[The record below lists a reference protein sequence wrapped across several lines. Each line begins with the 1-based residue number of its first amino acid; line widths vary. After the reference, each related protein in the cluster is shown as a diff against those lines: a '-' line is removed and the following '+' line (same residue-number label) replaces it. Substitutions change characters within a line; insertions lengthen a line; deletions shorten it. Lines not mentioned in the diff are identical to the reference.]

1 VIEILISGVSLGVY
15 VPGLL
20 VRERLRALGVAA
32 RVVVY
37 ESFIAPERQARIDAA
52 KRAYHER
59 LAFALAGQRLARQ
72 LSPEPHEELLGPL
85 FARWERSPPSALVAL
100 SGYWV
105 PVVARWAGGSPER
118 AAAVDLLHM
127 DSTLAPSWRTFGSAG
142 LRDVWLFSAEE
153 RRVRFRL
160 PVSGG
165 DVPFGERGPRV
176 VVHGGGWGIGHYEVV
191 VPDLVAHGYEVDL
204 AAYFPEDLRPAAGV
218 RHLFLDPAWKPWL
231 PGEDGEP
238 GFPPSREV
246 AAAWNGE
253 SAPARDRH
261 PLYDRI
267 ASAAAVVSKP
277 GGATL
282 VDSFAA
288 ATPIV
293 FLPPYGDHEQQN
305 AELWEELGFGLSFEA
320 WRDTGFARGPLEALH
335 RNLREAR
342 RHTPSYPDELA
353 ARLDSAPKH
362 S

>member
-1 VIEILISGVSLGVY
+1 VIEILVSGVSLGVY

-72 LSPEPHEELLGPL
+72 LSPEPDEELLGPL
-85 FARWERSPPSALVAL
+85 LARWESAPPSALVAL

-105 PVVARWAGGSPER
+105 PIVARWAGDNPQR

-127 DSTLAPSWRTFGSAG
+127 DCALPPSWRTFGSAG

-165 DVPFGERGPRV
+165 DVPFGERGRRV
-176 VVHGGGWGIGHYEVV
+176 VVHGGGWGIGDYPAA

-204 AAYFPEDLRPAAGV
+204 AAYYPEELQPAAGV

-238 GFPPSREV
+238 GFPPIREV
-246 AAAWNGE
+246 PAAPGG
-253 SAPARDRH
+253 DRH
-261 PLYDRI
+261 PLFDQI

-282 VDSFAA
+282 VDSFEA

-293 FLPPYGDHEQQN
+293 FLPPYGEHEQRN
-305 AELWEELGFGLSFEA
+305 AELWQALGFGLPFET
-320 WRDTGFARGPLEALH
+320 WRDTGFARDPLETLH

-353 ARLDSAPKH
+353 ARLDSVPKRP
-362 S
+362 

>member
-20 VRERLRALGVAA
+20 IRERLRALGVPA
-32 RVVVY
+32 RAVVY

-85 FARWERSPPSALVAL
+85 LARWESSPPSALVAL

-105 PVVARWAGGSPER
+105 PVVARWADGHPER

-127 DSTLAPSWRTFGSAG
+127 DSTPAPSWRTFGNAG
-142 LRDVWLFSAEE
+142 LRDVWLFSSEE
-153 RRVRFRL
+153 RRVRFGL
-160 PVSGG
+160 PVSG
-165 DVPFGERGPRV
+165 DSVPFGERGQRV
-176 VVHGGGWGIGHYEVV
+176 VVHGGGWGIGDYEAV

-204 AAYFPEDLRPAAGV
+204 AAYYPEDLRPAPRV
-218 RHLFLDPAWKPWL
+218 RHLYLDPSWKPWL

-238 GFPPSREV
+238 GFPPT
-246 AAAWNGE
+246 GP
-253 SAPARDRH
+253 SAPASGRH
-261 PLYDRI
+261 PLYGHI

-288 ATPIV
+288 ATPVV
-293 FLPPYGDHEQQN
+293 FLPPYGGHEQRN
-305 AELWEELGFGLSFEA
+305 AELWQELGFGLSFEA
-320 WRDTGFARGPLEALH
+320 WRGLGFARGPLEALH

-353 ARLDSAPKH
+353 SRSSPT
-362 S
+362 